1 MNARHALLAGIVA
14 GGAALVS
21 ATAVVRSAPGAGPG
35 DSITGLWTAEPATGK
50 TASGGGPQVQLTL
63 SRRRGMH
70 DNSQHSSPVAVAEL
84 RGLTADQM
92 SAGASSV
99 SFALERDAG
108 RFSFDGSFR
117 GGEGAGHFTF
127 TPRPEFVAAMRGLGY
142 ALDDEKLY
150 SMAVLDVSREF
161 VRQLDALGYSR
172 LALDDLLSLRIHGAD
187 PAFIREVKDL
197 GYDHLPVDD
206 LVSFRIHGATPDF
219 IRQMQSLGYRRLSA
233 EDLVSLRIHGATPEF
248 VRDMQSLGL
257 SRLSA
262 EDLVSLRIHGASPDF
277 VRQLR
282 ELGYERVSAEE
293 LVSMRIHGV
302 SPEFVKELKSLGYD
316 HVAVEDLVSMRIHGV
331 SPEFVRHVQASRG
344 PVTIENLV
352 EMRIHGQER

>member
-35 DSITGLWTAEPATGK
+35 DSITGLWTAEPATGN

-63 SRRRGMH
+63 SRRRGMQG
-70 DNSQHSSPVAVAEL
+70 NSQHSSPVALAEL
-84 RGLTADQM
+84 RGLTADEM

-108 RFSFDGSFR
+108 RFSFEGTFR
-117 GGEGAGHFTF
+117 RGEGAGHFTF
-127 TPRPEFVAAMRGLGY
+127 APRPEFVAAMRGLGY
-142 ALDDEKLY
+142 VLDDEKLY

-161 VRQLDALGYSR
+161 VRQLDALGYAR
-172 LALDDLLSLRIHGAD
+172 LELDDLLSLRIHGAD
-187 PAFIREVKDL
+187 PTFIRAVQDL

-206 LVSFRIHGATPDF
+206 LVS
-219 IRQMQSLGYRRLSA
+219 
-233 EDLVSLRIHGATPEF
+233 LRIHGATPGF
-248 VRDMQSLGL
+248 IRQMQSLGL

-277 VRQLR
+277 VGQLR
-282 ELGYERVSAEE
+282 ELGYERVSAED

-331 SPEFVRHVQASRG
+331 SPEFVRRVQASRG
-344 PVTIENLV
+344 AVTIENLV

>member
-1 MNARHALLAGIVA
+1 MKARHALLLAVVA
-14 GGAALVS
+14 GAVALVS
-21 ATAVVRSAPGAGPG
+21 AAAVVRSAGGPSAG
-35 DSITGLWTAEPATGK
+35 DITGTWTAEPANWKG
-50 TASGGGPQVQLTL
+50 ASAGGPLVQLSL
-63 SRRRGMH
+63 SRRRGTQGS
-70 DNSQHSSPVAVAEL
+70 SQHSNAVALAEL

-92 SAGASSV
+92 GAAASSV
-99 SFALERDAG
+99 SFTRERDAG
-108 RFSFDGSFR
+108 RFAFDGSFR

-331 SPEFVRHVQASRG
+331 SPEFVRHVQANRG
-344 PVTIENLV
+344 VVSVERLV

>member
-35 DSITGLWTAEPATGK
+35 DSIAGLWTAEPATGK

-108 RFSFDGSFR
+108 RFSFDGTFR
-117 GGEGAGHFTF
+117 RGEGAGHFTF

-187 PAFIREVKDL
+187 PTFIREVKDL
-197 GYDHLPVDD
+197 GYNHLPVDD
-206 LVSFRIHGATPDF
+206 LVSLRIHGATPDF
-219 IRQMQSLGYRRLSA
+219 IRQMQSLGR
-233 EDLVSLRIHGATPEF
+233 
-248 VRDMQSLGL
+248 